1 MTRTDRLTAAPIA
14 LLVLL
19 CALWGFQQ
27 VTVKLGVAGGFP
39 PVLLAGARSAA
50 AAVLLIGWI
59 VARNGAASLRGMCAP
74 GILRPGLL
82 IGVIFAAE
90 FLLLFP
96 GLALTTASRG
106 VLFLYTA
113 PFFTALGAHLFL
125 PAERL
130 RPRQALGLVIAFAG
144 LLFAFADGL
153 RGGGGSLLGD
163 AMCCGSGL
171 LWGVVTVMVKANKGL
186 RTVPAAQ
193 LLLFQIG
200 ASAPVVLAAAWL
212 VGDFAHPLQITP
224 LAWLCFAYQS
234 VIVTFASYLA
244 WFWLVTRYQA
254 AAVSGFTFLAPLF
267 GIAAGAAVLGETATP
282 ALLLGV
288 AAVAVGMRF
297 LR

>member
-1 MTRTDRLTAAPIA
+1 MRSDRLTAAPIA

-39 PVLLAGARSAA
+39 PVLLAGSRSGVAA
-50 AAVLLIGWI
+50 LLLTLWI
-59 VARNGAASLRGMCAP
+59 SWRSGAASLRPMLTPAM
-74 GILRPGLL
+74 LRPGLL
-82 IGVIFAAE
+82 IGALFAAE

-130 RPRQALGLVIAFAG
+130 RARQGLGLLIAFSG

-153 RGGGGSLLGD
+153 RGGGGSILGD

-171 LWGVVTVMVKANKGL
+171 LWGVVTVMVKANKSL
-186 RTVPAAQ
+186 RAVPADQ

-200 ASAPVVLAAAWL
+200 ASTPLVLAAAWL
-212 VGDFAHPLQITP
+212 NGDFAAPLHISA

-244 WFWLVTRYQA
+244 WFWLVTRFQA

-288 AAVAVGMRF
+288 AAVGVGMRY